1 MNELPLDVKILIG
14 LYSKRA
20 WINLVL
26 YDDEFKQFSYK
37 NRGINLFVNQFT
49 KIIDNNTHLFGY
61 LNSINDGACYL
72 IDYQDVKHVWYY
84 KSKYHRENDLP
95 AVINSYGDKYWYCNG
110 KLHRKNDLPAVI
122 YADGNKYWFYN
133 NKNHRENDL
142 PAVIYADGNK
152 YWYCN
157 DKIHRDNDLPAV
169 ICNSGSK
176 YWYCNGKQHREND
189 LPSSMSDDYKHWY
202 YKGQRH
208 RGNFLPAVIHGNSK
222 TYYYYGYNIN
232 YYSYLVGWFFVGAIG
247 TGIIFLMNVIIIKKL
262 LFG

>member
-26 YDDEFKQFSYK
+26 YDDEFKQFAYK
-37 NRGINLFVNQFT
+37 NRVINLFVNQFT
-49 KIIDNNTHLFGY
+49 KIINNNTHLFGY
-61 LNSINDGACYL
+61 IHSINDGACYL
-72 IDYQDVKHVWYY
+72 LDYQDLKHVWYY

-95 AVINSYGDKYWYCNG
+95 AVINFYGDKYWYYNG

-122 YADGNKYWFYN
+122 YADGNKYWFHYDQR
-133 NKNHRENDL
+133 HRENDL

-152 YWYCN
+152 HWY
-157 DKIHRDNDLPAV
+157 
-169 ICNSGSK
+169 
-176 YWYCNGKQHREND
+176 YNGKLHREND